1 MTEPESGPIAF
12 FTEDH
17 RRCDSTWG
25 ELEEHVTRGDDAAA
39 QKSWKAFHDQLLLH
53 LKMEEEVL
61 FPAFEAATGMTGG
74 PTAVMRHEHVQMRRL
89 LEHMA
94 GAANGGDL
102 QRVLDQGDTLLMLI
116 QQHNAKEEAML
127 YPMTE
132 RALAARW
139 SEIAQKLR
147 SYL

>member
-1 MTEPESGPIAF
+1 MAEPESGPITF

-25 ELEEHVTRGDDAAA
+25 EFEEHVASGDDAAA
-39 QKSWKAFHDQLLLH
+39 QGSWKAFHDQLLLH
-53 LKMEEEVL
+53 LQMAAAGVC
-61 FPAFEAATGMTGG
+61 PAFVGAWARPGG
-74 PTAVMRHEHVQMRRL
+74 PPAVLGQVQAPLGGRGAQ
-89 LEHMA
+89 MA

-132 RALAARW
+132 RALAGRW

-147 SYL
+147 GYL

>member
-1 MTEPESGPIAF
+1 MAEPESGPITF

-25 ELEEHVTRGDDAAA
+25 EFEEHVASGDDAAA
-39 QKSWKAFHDQLLLH
+39 QGSWKAFHDQLLLH
-53 LKMEEEVL
+53 LQMEEEVL

-74 PTAVMRHEHVQMRRL
+74 PTAVMRHEHGQMRGL
-89 LEHMA
+89 VEQMA

-132 RALAARW
+132 RALAGRW

-147 SYL
+147 GYL